1 MIDANPMLAINL
13 CIEDG
18 KIKREVE
25 SGKNTKRNEQKQNR
39 IRATDTSAHVSLKG
53 TLHRLR
59 VLLQPFLLLL
69 LLLLLVPLVTRAAG
83 APRHREEEQ
92 ALAAEGLAP
101 RTQFQF
107 TMTLCFPA
115 NLGACLKWGY
125 WMNPGPDRAA
135 MPKQALLREK

>member
-1 MIDANPMLAINL
+1 MTLVESELKNSPVAAKMIDANPMLAINL

-39 IRATDTSAHVSLKG
+39 IRATDISAHVSLKG

-69 LLLLLVPLVTRAAG
+69 LQLLLLVPLVTRAAG

-92 ALAAEGLAP
+92 GTGSRGLGPALNFSSL
-101 RTQFQF
+101 
-107 TMTLCFPA
+107 
-115 NLGACLKWGY
+115 
-125 WMNPGPDRAA
+125 
-135 MPKQALLREK
+135 

>member
-39 IRATDTSAHVSLKG
+39 IRATDTSARVSLKG

-69 LLLLLVPLVTRAAG
+69 LLLLLLVPPVHVTSAAG

-92 ALAAEGLAP
+92 GIGSRGLGPVTAAA
-101 RTQFQF
+101 RKT
-107 TMTLCFPA
+107 
-115 NLGACLKWGY
+115 
-125 WMNPGPDRAA
+125 R
-135 MPKQALLREK
+135 R